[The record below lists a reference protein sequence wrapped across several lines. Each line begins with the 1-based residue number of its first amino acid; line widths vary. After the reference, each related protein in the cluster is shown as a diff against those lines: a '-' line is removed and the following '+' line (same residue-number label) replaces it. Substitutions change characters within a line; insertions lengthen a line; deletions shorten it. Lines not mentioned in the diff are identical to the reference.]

1 MDAQWVG
8 SEMTYAKKLQQVLDS
23 ASGRPP
29 STPGEYVPLVSQIDP
44 LLTDVINSLQTKL
57 AGMRRQFDL
66 AQKDPAAAP
75 PAYREAVADYF
86 ERVSRDYQ
94 RPANQSDDA
103 H

>member
-1 MDAQWVG
+1 MIYV
-8 SEMTYAKKLQQVLDS
+8 KKLQHVLDS
-23 ASGRPP
+23 TGGQPP
-29 STPGEYVPLVSQIDP
+29 STAGEYPPLILQIDP

-57 AGMRRQFDL
+57 TGMRRQFDL
-66 AQKDPAAAP
+66 AEKDPAAAP

-94 RPANQSDDA
+94 PPANQNDDA